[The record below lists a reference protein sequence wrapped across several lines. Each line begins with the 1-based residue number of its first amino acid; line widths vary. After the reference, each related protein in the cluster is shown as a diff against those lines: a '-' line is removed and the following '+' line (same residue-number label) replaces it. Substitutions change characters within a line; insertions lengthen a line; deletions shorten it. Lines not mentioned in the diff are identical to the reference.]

1 MVALSRRLSAASQI
15 IGVAIVLNAACA
27 GTESESD
34 RTLQQD
40 SAGIQI
46 VESLAGEWQG
56 NAVWRLHD
64 EPLLELGAGMEGD
77 TAEQFVNVR
86 AVRMLGDGRIVVAD
100 AGTFS
105 LKFFD
110 STGRVVA
117 RAGGEGRGPGEL
129 GIGLLRGMIRCAG
142 DSIRVVGTDRIT
154 VYAPGG
160 AFVRT
165 VTLRWPPGEL
175 GDPRWCL
182 AGRVVAATRHGG
194 WPTSPGIRTD
204 SVTLNAFTTDGELL
218 WTRGPFAFQDRS
230 YVPAGGEGFGYA
242 PAPFGRTLS
251 VASNDSVLAMT
262 FGETEIRV
270 LDSNGALQRI
280 VRARLEPR
288 PLSGADVV
296 RFRDFVLGDFRGNAL
311 ERRSIEDQ
319 LSGSD
324 LPKNWP
330 AVGELVFDD
339 AGNLWARQYDY
350 FDAVSFYNWAAVP
363 GTRDGRTREFPD
375 EPRPWLVFDAGG
387 KLLGQVATPPGFV
400 VHDIRLGRVV
410 GVWRDDLDVV
420 YVRVYR
426 IESAN

>member
-1 MVALSRRLSAASQI
+1 
-15 IGVAIVLNAACA
+15 
-27 GTESESD
+27 
-34 RTLQQD
+34 
-40 SAGIQI
+40 
-46 VESLAGEWQG
+46 
-56 NAVWRLHD
+56 
-64 EPLLELGAGMEGD
+64 
-77 TAEQFVNVR
+77 
-86 AVRMLGDGRIVVAD
+86 
-100 AGTFS
+100 
-105 LKFFD
+105 
-110 STGRVVA
+110 
-117 RAGGEGRGPGEL
+117 
-129 GIGLLRGMIRCAG
+129 
-142 DSIRVVGTDRIT
+142 
-154 VYAPGG
+154 
-160 AFVRT
+160 
-165 VTLRWPPGEL
+165 
-175 GDPRWCL
+175 
-182 AGRVVAATRHGG
+182 
-194 WPTSPGIRTD
+194 
-204 SVTLNAFTTDGELL
+204 
-218 WTRGPFAFQDRS
+218 
-230 YVPAGGEGFGYA
+230 
-242 PAPFGRTLS
+242 
-251 VASNDSVLAMT
+251 MT